1 MPVIIAA
8 LIGGL
13 VSAAGSFVGRAL
25 LALGVGVVVFTGVD
39 LALGE
44 FKTLFIANANGL
56 DGRLV
61 GMLGVFKIGTGL
73 NILVSAC
80 LARLALNGL
89 TSGSMKRFVLK

>member
-13 VSAAGSFVGRAL
+13 VSASASFVGRAL
-25 LALGVGVVVFTGVD
+25 IALGVGVVVYTGVD
-39 LALGE
+39 IALGE
-44 FKTLFIANANGL
+44 FKTIFITSANGM
-56 DGRLV
+56 DGRIV
-61 GMLGVFKIGTGL
+61 GMLGIFKIGTGL
-73 NILVSAC
+73 NIVISSI